1 MLCQLNRKTGTMASA
16 KRKGKT
22 EIGGQADFG
31 LRSGQF
37 AQRQARLSE
46 IRQPSPTALGLQ

>member
-1 MLCQLNRKTGTMASA
+1 MASA